1 LAAALRREPP
11 RRVSTLEAAR
21 EAAAAARSA
30 GHAVVLTNGVFDGLH
45 RGHTAF
51 LEEAAR
57 LGGLLVVGVNS
68 DQSAHRLHGVLP
80 SAAEDDRAAVV
91 AALGSVDHALVFDS
105 ETAVPLI
112 EALAPDVYVKGGDYL
127 PGMLAEAGAV
137 EAVGGRLETLG
148 WTERAHR
155 RPVDGR
161 RMDSRPVH
169 RRVDR

>member
-1 LAAALRREPP
+1 
-11 RRVSTLEAAR
+11 
-21 EAAAAARSA
+21 
-30 GHAVVLTNGVFDGLH
+30 
-45 RGHTAF
+45 
-51 LEEAAR
+51 
-57 LGGLLVVGVNS
+57 VVGVNS

-137 EAVGGRLETLG
+137 SAVGGRLETLG
-148 WTERAHR
+148 WTERPHR
-155 RPVDGR
+155 RPVDER
-161 RMDSRPVH
+161 RTDSHPEESGPMDSHPEAGGAMGSRPVD
-169 RRVDR
+169 RRADR